1 VLVLICN
8 TGITGALGVPG
19 ISLPAGLTG
28 AGLPVGLELDGWA
41 GGDAALL
48 GLGMAAEAAIGR
60 IPPPPLAAA
69 PTAP

>member
-1 VLVLICN
+1 
-8 TGITGALGVPG
+8 
-19 ISLPAGLTG
+19 
-28 AGLPVGLELDGWA
+28 VGLELDGWA

-60 IPPPPLAAA
+60 IPPPALAAT